1 MRAAWR
7 VAALI
12 GLLATVI
19 GCAAKPIPKGKLIKR
34 VDVIGADKV
43 SERTVAN
50 SIATTGT
57 SRIFGGT
64 LKDVPLLG
72 LLDAYTVEYAVYD
85 RLVLERDLLR
95 VRRLYQARGFYDVEV
110 RAGRVIE
117 LPTGEVRVEIVVQE
131 GQPVSLGRVEMD
143 YPDRE
148 EKPELNAELLELLQ
162 EYQAEP
168 KASGEARP
176 RWNED
181 RYDEMKS
188 RLARL
193 LADEGY
199 AYAKVEGTVEVDLP
213 RRKADVKFT
222 IDPGPFCTFGDLEL
236 DDAQLGEIPRRTVV
250 GAIAIEPNTPY
261 SASKLEIA
269 QYALA
274 DLQVFGSIE
283 VQALRTKPAR
293 EGEPQPKLVTRIPVK
308 VSLQP
313 VKLQEINGGVGAE
326 FGSLIDGHASIG
338 YANRNFLGGLRR
350 LSTTLEG
357 SVIPFPLRLE
367 DVVKDP
373 QVTDVIPE
381 AGLRLDL
388 RQPGFLE
395 RRTSL
400 LASAEGKIYLPRT
413 TSIPEVVPE
422 DYTIVGYREL
432 DGALGLERKFRF
444 TELGGFSLDARP
456 FFRLTVAD
464 PFPYNDQTLD
474 PAYNRVLIPYLD
486 FTFAWDVR
494 KNREGRPDPVD
505 PELGFYIAL
514 NTQFAF
520 GDAFDVRLRP
530 EVRAYVPITDRVVLA
545 GKWASGYLFPFNYG
559 ASLSAGPEPDAR
571 DQQLL
576 SFRGFFSG
584 GPYSNRGYGYR
595 DLGPHAKLLFL
606 SPNATSDGLAPIGGF
621 GMWEV
626 SGEVRFLL
634 TDTIVGV
641 TFLDASDVVRTLND
655 FRVTHPHLS
664 PGVGLRYASPVG
676 IKLRLDLGVRVP
688 YLQRVGER
696 ELAPS
701 EGGPALIYDNMGNE
715 IGQEHDN
722 FPVALNLA
730 IGEAF

>member
-1 MRAAWR
+1 MRAAGR
-7 VAALI
+7 VAGLL
-12 GLLATVI
+12 GLLAGAL

-34 VDVIGADKV
+34 VDVIGAEKV
-43 SERTVAN
+43 SGRAVED

-57 SRIFGGT
+57 DRILGGV
-64 LKDVPLLG
+64 LKGVPVLG
-72 LLDAYTVEYAVYD
+72 LIDAYTVDYAVYD

-117 LPTGEVRVEIVVQE
+117 LPSGEVRVEIAVQE
-131 GQPVSLGRVEMD
+131 GQPVSLGRVEVD

-148 EKPELNAELLELLQ
+148 AKPDLNAELLKLLE
-162 EYQAEP
+162 EYQSEP
-168 KASGEARP
+168 RATGEARP
-176 RWNED
+176 RWNEE
-181 RYDEMKS
+181 RYDEMISK
-188 RLARL
+188 LARV

-199 AYAKVEGTVEVDLP
+199 AYVEVKGEVDVDLP
-213 RRKADVKFT
+213 RRKADVRF
-222 IDPGPFCTFGDLEL
+222 IIEPGPFCTFGDLEL
-236 DDAQLGEIPRRTVV
+236 DDAQLGEIPRKTVV

-261 SASKLEIA
+261 SVSKLEIA
-269 QYALA
+269 QYALG

-283 VQALRTKPAR
+283 VEALRTKPAK
-293 EGEPQPKLVTRIPVK
+293 EGEPQPELQTRIPVK

-313 VKLQEINGGVGAE
+313 VKLQEINGGVGVE

-350 LSTTLEG
+350 FSTTLEG
-357 SVIPFPLRLE
+357 AVIPFPLRLE
-367 DVVKDP
+367 DIVGDP

-381 AGLRLDL
+381 VGLRFDV

-413 TSIPEVVPE
+413 TSIPEIVPE
-422 DYTIVGYREL
+422 DYTIVGYREF
-432 DGALGLERKFRF
+432 DGAVGLERKFRF
-444 TELGGFSLDARP
+444 TELGGFSIDARP
-456 FFRLTVAD
+456 FVRITVAD
-464 PFPYNDQTLD
+464 PFSYNDEALD
-474 PAYNRVLIPYLD
+474 PGYNPVFIPYLD
-486 FTFAWDVR
+486 WTLAWDVR

-520 GDAFDVRLRP
+520 GSAFDVRLRP
-530 EVRAYVPITDRVVLA
+530 EVRVYFPIANRVVLA

-559 ASLSAGPEPDAR
+559 DSLSVAPEPGAR

-595 DLGPHAKLLFL
+595 DVGPHAELQFL
-606 SPNATSDGLAPIGGF
+606 SAAGSRDGLAPIGGF
-621 GMWEV
+621 GMWEL
-626 SGEVRFLL
+626 SGEVRYLL

-655 FRVTHPHLS
+655 FRLTHPHLS
-664 PGVGLRYASPVG
+664 PGVGLRYASPLG

-688 YLQRVGER
+688 YLQRIGER

-701 EGGPALIYDNMGNE
+701 QGGPPITVGDN
-715 IGQEHDN
+715 GQEEQDSDS